1 MGNAE
6 FSRALKEVSSLIHS
20 KVTKMDPNI
29 RSIIDGSTLSPRGAG
44 YCLDVS
50 EAALFLLLATPIC
63 LLVFWALIRSINS
76 EDKDILLVDSF
87 KFDMRFLVGPVL
99 GVLIPVIYLSQG
111 AIMAVL
117 GAIVLSLL
125 LGGLLYFVGPQ
136 IIDTPPLYF
145 RAYIGVTAGLGPLF
159 LFGSVYLQDC
169 RGVITLS
176 GGDPTLS
183 LWGILIPFLLLLV
196 WVWVRLTLEHSGK
209 RIALTK

>member
-1 MGNAE
+1 
-6 FSRALKEVSSLIHS
+6 
-20 KVTKMDPNI
+20 
-29 RSIIDGSTLSPRGAG
+29 
-44 YCLDVS
+44 
-50 EAALFLLLATPIC
+50 
-63 LLVFWALIRSINS
+63 
-76 EDKDILLVDSF
+76 
-87 KFDMRFLVGPVL
+87 
-99 GVLIPVIYLSQG
+99 
-111 AIMAVL
+111 MAVL